1 MKKYFSPIALFFTL
15 MFGGVATV
23 QFSGCAKTIA
33 QGKCPT
39 SIHGL
44 WEGTYLYQDQPPLYF
59 SFTIYPDGTISYKSK
74 GIGNNTFNAYGT
86 WQLRGNEFKYKV
98 QVVDAPYVTVQ
109 PVQEGSAL
117 YDASTG
123 TLTEGVNVDVDTKL
137 GAIWSMSKT
146 Q

>member
-1 MKKYFSPIALFFTL
+1 MKKHLSPIVIALFMVL
-15 MFGGVATV
+15 GGATV
-23 QFSGCAKTIA
+23 IQLSGCAKTIA

-59 SFTIYPDGTISYKSK
+59 SFTIYPDGSISYKSK

-86 WQLRGNEFKYKV
+86 WQLRGNEFKYRV
-98 QVVDAPYVTVQ
+98 QVVDAPYVPVQ
-109 PVQEGSAL
+109 PVQEGSAI
-117 YDASTG
+117 YDASKG
-123 TLTEGVNVDVDTKL
+123 TLTEGVNVDVNTKL
-137 GAIWSMSKT
+137 GAIWSMNKT